1 MSVGCA
7 EAFPQHLGLCVAPPS
22 ESTQWGILINKSL
35 DFMLVLEGQTK
46 VDKHVFALLQVLV
59 RVGDEGC
66 GILAVS
72 QGDHSLEVN
81 DSDSGRKI
89 EKLLG

>member
-46 VDKHVFALLQVLV
+46 VDKHVLRCCRSWLGLEMKGVGYLLSA
-59 RVGDEGC
+59 RV
-66 GILAVS
+66 ITHL
-72 QGDHSLEVN
+72 
-81 DSDSGRKI
+81 K
-89 EKLLG
+89 